1 MTPDELVILLPL
13 AALVLWL
20 TLFLFTLVDH
30 FIYRGTYGHF
40 LLGLEAIVREAGASA
55 AGRTAL
61 AAHMRQAKTRYL
73 ARYLSLAAASPDS
86 ARAASEE
93 YVRRLGAGLLLARA
107 AQARPR
113 RRAQQV
119 AALYALS
126 RTRHPEVLPLLDRA
140 LGSAQ
145 PVVAYAALDM
155 LDIHGSQGAA
165 EVLLRA
171 LEEGVLPA
179 SRIATHLEHFRIDLA
194 PLYVARLERTAP
206 ESPYW
211 LAYLLGKTHYSER
224 ADAILSRLLSDP
236 AADVRKVAL
245 SSLAALQAPELQA
258 HAERMLGDP
267 VFFVRTQAARILAG
281 IPNPQSVRALAGHL
295 ADAHDAVQL
304 TVKRS
309 LVELGPV
316 SLEHLPAATR
326 DKDDAVRA
334 VVSQITSTIRHAQ
347 GEHAPSPAV
356 AARVEAPQGG

>member
-1 MTPDELVILLPL
+1 MTAGELVILLPL

-20 TLFLFTLVDH
+20 TLLLFTLVDH

-40 LLGLEAIVREAGASA
+40 LLGLEAITREAGASA
-55 AGRTAL
+55 AGRAATS
-61 AAHMRQAKTRYL
+61 AHMRQAMTRYL
-73 ARYLSLAAASPDS
+73 ARYLSQAVSPPDP
-86 ARAASEE
+86 ARIASEE
-93 YVRRLGAGLLLARA
+93 YVRRVGAELLLARA

-126 RTRHPEVLPLLDRA
+126 RTRHPDVLPLLERA

-171 LEEGVLPA
+171 LEAGVLPA

-194 PLYVARLERTAP
+194 GLYVARLERDASK
-206 ESPYW
+206 SPYW
-211 LAYLLGKTHYSER
+211 LAYLLGKTRYSER
-224 ADAILSRLLSDP
+224 VDTLLAGLLSHQ

-245 SSLAALQAPELQA
+245 SSLAALQAPALQA
-258 HAERMLGDP
+258 HAERMLDDP

-281 IPNPQSVRALAGHL
+281 FPNPESVHALAGHL
-295 ADAHDAVQL
+295 ADEHDAVQL

-309 LVELGPV
+309 LVELGAV
-316 SLEHLPAATR
+316 ALEHLPAATH
-326 DKDDAVRA
+326 DTGDAVRA
-334 VVSQITSTIRHAQ
+334 MVSQITATIRNAQ
-347 GEHAPSPAV
+347 DVDALPAGAGRLEV
-356 AARVEAPQGG
+356 AHGR

>member
-1 MTPDELVILLPL
+1 MTAGELVILLPL

-40 LLGLEAIVREAGASA
+40 LLGLEAIAREAGASA
-55 AGRTAL
+55 AGRAATS
-61 AAHMRQAKTRYL
+61 AHMRQAKTRYL
-73 ARYLSLAAASPDS
+73 ARYLSQAVSPADP
-86 ARAASEE
+86 ARMASEE
-93 YVRRLGAGLLLARA
+93 YVRRLGADVLLARA
-107 AQARPR
+107 AHARPR
-113 RRAQQV
+113 RRARQV

-126 RTRHPEVLPLLDRA
+126 RTRHPEVLPLLEGA

-171 LEEGVLPA
+171 LEGGVLPA
-179 SRIATHLEHFRIDLA
+179 SRIATHLEHFRVDLS
-194 PLYVARLERTAP
+194 PLYVQRLERDAP

-211 LAYLLGKTHYSER
+211 LAYLLGKTRYSER
-224 ADAILSRLLSDP
+224 ADAILASLLSDP

-245 SSLAALQAPELQA
+245 SSLAALHAPALQA
-258 HAERMLGDP
+258 HAERMLDDP

-281 IPNPQSVRALAGHL
+281 FPNAEAVRALARRL
-295 ADAHDAVQL
+295 ADEHDAVQL

-309 LVELGPV
+309 LVELGAV
-316 SLEHLPAATR
+316 ALEHLPSASHGM
-326 DKDDAVRA
+326 DDAVQA
-334 VVSQITSTIRHAQ
+334 TVSQITTSILHAQ
-347 GEHAPSPAV
+347 GIDPAQ
-356 AARVEAPQGG
+356 AARADRMEAAHGG